1 MATTYILGPFRL
13 DAEAEILFRGAQP
26 MTLGRRAIAVLCM
39 LVERSGIP
47 VSKDALIEAAWAGLS
62 VEENNLSVQIAALRR
77 VFSEEPGGERWI
89 ETLPRR
95 GYRFVGPTSVGDSTV
110 AAAASVVS
118 SSPAPTDKATL
129 PLPVQPSIAVLPFR
143 NISDD
148 PEQEYIADG
157 IVEEIITTLSRFRSL
172 FVIARNSSFT
182 YKGRSVDVKEVGREL
197 GVRYVLEGSV
207 RKSAQRMRIAAQLI
221 DTSTHAHLWADR
233 FDGALEDIFDLQDRV
248 AERVVGALA
257 PKLEQSAIERAKRK
271 STESLNAYEYYFRGM
286 AAIYRFTIRE
296 ANVEALQLFK
306 RAIEFDPEFATPYGL
321 AAYCYVKDRTNR
333 WPTDDLARD
342 VMETERLSRHAVRL
356 GSDDA
361 VALATA
367 AGALAYVVRDLDAGA
382 ACIDQALLLNPNLMW
397 ASYFAGFIK
406 SWLGEPDA
414 AIAHLMHAMRLSP
427 IDPLMP
433 LMQMV
438 TAHAHFFAG
447 RYDEASSW
455 AVTAL
460 RGTPNLLPALRIGAA
475 ADALAGHLEPA
486 QKAVTRLLKLSP
498 NERVS
503 NLEDIFGPYRRPQ
516 DPMRYTEGLR
526 MAGLPE

>member
-26 MTLGRRAIAVLCM
+26 TMLGRRAIAVLRV
-39 LVERSGIP
+39 LVEQSPIP
-47 VSKDALIEAAWAGLS
+47 VSKDTLIEAAWAGLA
-62 VEENNLSVQIAALRR
+62 VAENNLSVQIAALRR
-77 VFSEEPGGERWI
+77 VFGEEPGGERWI

-95 GYRFVGPTSVGDSTV
+95 GYRFVGPTNFGDQNVV
-110 AAAASVVS
+110 AAASRVS
-118 SSPAPTDKATL
+118 SSPGPTDKPAL
-129 PLPVQPSIAVLPFR
+129 LLPVQPSIAVLPFQ
-143 NISDD
+143 NMSDD
-148 PEQEYIADG
+148 PEQEYFADG
-157 IVEEIITTLSRFRSL
+157 IVEEIITSLSRFRSL

-182 YKGRSVDVKEVGREL
+182 YKGCCVDVKEVGREL

-207 RKSAQRMRIAAQLI
+207 RKSAQRVRIAAQLI
-221 DTSTHAHLWADR
+221 DASSHAHLWADR
-233 FDGALEDIFDLQDRV
+233 FEGALEDIFELQDRV

-271 STESLNAYEYYFRGM
+271 STESLSAYEYYFRGM

-296 ANVEALQLFK
+296 ANVEALQLFT

-333 WPTDDLARD
+333 WPTDDLSRD

-414 AIAHLMHAMRLSP
+414 AFAHLMHAMRLSP
-427 IDPLMP
+427 VDPLMP

-447 RYDEASSW
+447 RYDDASSW

-475 ADALAGHLEPA
+475 ADALAGRLEPA
-486 QKAVTRLLKLSP
+486 QKAVTRLLKLSA

-503 NLEDIFGPYRRPQ
+503 NLDDIFGPYRRPE
-516 DPMRYTEGLR
+516 DPMRYAEGLR
-526 MAGLPE
+526 KAGLPE